1 MAKIVVVIATVKN
14 PTFSDLM
21 TSQVKTE
28 SLSARYDAV
37 SQRHSERFSALE
49 QAQVLVAR
57 FWETYEELEP
67 WLGETETLITQLP
80 PPAIDTDALR
90 LQQDQMRVRERG
102 ERGGRGGDGNSSV
115 QTSVSRFQVSRFTFF
130 SRVLLCSPAAPERIH
145 RRAQT
150 PHRQAAEDR
159 AAAGRA
165 QPPGG
170 GDGDA
175 ALHQRREALPGH

>member
-1 MAKIVVVIATVKN
+1 
-14 PTFSDLM
+14 M

-90 LQQDQMRVRERG
+90 LQQDQMRVRER
-102 ERGGRGGDGNSSV
+102 ERGG
-115 QTSVSRFQVSRFTFF
+115 
-130 SRVLLCSPAAPERIH
+130 E
-145 RRAQT
+145 
-150 PHRQAAEDR
+150 
-159 AAAGRA
+159 
-165 QPPGG
+165 GG
-170 GDGDA
+170 GW
-175 ALHQRREALPGH
+175 RR